1 MSSSSVGSDTQL
13 QIFID
18 RGLKGDSTA
27 NDELLAHASERLL
40 RLTRQMFHTQAADLR
55 RWEQTSD
62 ICQNVMLRMHRALAV
77 TRVESVRHFFN
88 MAAMQVRRELIDLSR
103 HYKGVEGL
111 ASNHHTDHQPADNQG
126 GSIHSAAA
134 EPENLDEWVE
144 FHERVERLPESEQ
157 ELFNLL
163 FYEGLTQE
171 EAAELLGMG
180 LATVKRRW
188 QSARLK
194 LSEIPK
200 RERER

>member
-1 MSSSSVGSDTQL
+1 
-13 QIFID
+13 
-18 RGLKGDSTA
+18 
-27 NDELLAHASERLL
+27 
-40 RLTRQMFHTQAADLR
+40 
-55 RWEQTSD
+55 
-62 ICQNVMLRMHRALAV
+62 
-77 TRVESVRHFFN
+77 
-88 MAAMQVRRELIDLSR
+88 
-103 HYKGVEGL
+103 
-111 ASNHHTDHQPADNQG
+111 
-126 GSIHSAAA
+126 
-134 EPENLDEWVE
+134 
-144 FHERVERLPESEQ
+144 VERLPESEQ